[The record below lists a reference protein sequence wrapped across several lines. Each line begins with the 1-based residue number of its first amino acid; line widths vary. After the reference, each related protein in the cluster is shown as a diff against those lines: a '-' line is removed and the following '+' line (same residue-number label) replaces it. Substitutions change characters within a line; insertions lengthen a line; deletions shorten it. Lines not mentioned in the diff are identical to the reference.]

1 MTLLLIENL
10 FRLNFISKRKAQ
22 QLKRN
27 LWHNHPTILSANQ
40 QMNTSFFFSCSF
52 MYNLYSTSAII
63 TCKNV
68 SIFIYYSAYFA
79 FLHLDASHVKV
90 RNTFHFLLSI
100 SHIIIIIIASIIS
113 KPYDC
118 YYPCT
123 RVLWEYS
130 NVFIHRTYKRILCI
144 HTTAKKNIY
153 RAIAMESMGVY
164 YIGRLTLAD
173 VCIHWD
179 LSFTLKW
186 SKKLPSNVILLT
198 ETMSDQSTK
207 LNYDW

>member
-1 MTLLLIENL
+1 
-10 FRLNFISKRKAQ
+10 
-22 QLKRN
+22 
-27 LWHNHPTILSANQ
+27 
-40 QMNTSFFFSCSF
+40 MNTSFFFSCSF
-52 MYNLYSTSAII
+52 MYNLYSTSAMI

-79 FLHLDASHVKV
+79 FLHLNASHVKV

-130 NVFIHRTYKRILCI
+130 NVFIHRTYKRIYSKEEYTQSDRNGEYGSIL
-144 HTTAKKNIY
+144 Y
-153 RAIAMESMGVY
+153 RSTNASRCLY
-164 YIGRLTLAD
+164 TLR
-173 VCIHWD
+173 
-179 LSFTLKW
+179 S
-186 SKKLPSNVILLT
+186 ILY
-198 ETMSDQSTK
+198 S
-207 LNYDW
+207 